1 MYGMEYAIYR
11 QQCLGNA
18 AVHHKA
24 TDLSN
29 MGNTRLPSD
38 PEDVIAIYIHFP
50 DSRLVTRVGHTANEN
65 NSASELCKSNHYV
78 TTAKW
83 TR

>member
-11 QQCLGNA
+11 QQCLGDA
-18 AVHHKA
+18 AVQHKA
-24 TDLSN
+24 TDTSN

-50 DSRLVTRVGHTANEN
+50 R
-65 NSASELCKSNHYV
+65 
-78 TTAKW
+78 
-83 TR
+83 